1 MHELGL
7 CDALLRMLRDV
18 SVKEELTQIEKITLE
33 IGELSGVVPAYMSDC
48 WTAVADGTEFQT
60 TELVIETV
68 PGVAR
73 CLDCGEEFRVDLK
86 SMRCPFCRGDKLMP
100 VSGQDMTLREIEA
113 S

>member
-7 CDALLRMLRDV
+7 CDALLRMVKDV
-18 SVKEELTQIEKITLE
+18 AVKEELTSVQKITLE

-48 WTAVADGTEFQT
+48 WTAVTDGTDYEE

-68 PGVAR
+68 PGIAR
-73 CLDCGEEFRVDLK
+73 CLDCEEEFRIDLN
-86 SMRCPFCRGDKLMP
+86 SMRCPFCKSDKLMP
-100 VSGQDMTLREIEA
+100 ISGNDMTLREIEA

>member
-7 CDALLRMLRDV
+7 CDALLRMVRDIAV
-18 SVKEELTQIEKITLE
+18 QEELTQVQKLTLE

-48 WTAVADGTEFQT
+48 WTAVVDGTEFQA
-60 TELVIETV
+60 TELVIETT

-73 CLDCGEEFRVDLK
+73 CLDCEQEFRIDLR
-86 SMRCPFCRGDKLMP
+86 SMRCPFCRSEKLMP
-100 VSGQDMTLREIEA
+100 ISGNDMTLKEIEA